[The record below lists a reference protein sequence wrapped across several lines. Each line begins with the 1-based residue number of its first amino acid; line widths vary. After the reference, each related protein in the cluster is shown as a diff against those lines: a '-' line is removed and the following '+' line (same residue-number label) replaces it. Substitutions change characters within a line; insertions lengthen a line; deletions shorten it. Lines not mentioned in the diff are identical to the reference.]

1 MVIGPLSFDGSRFT
15 APALGSH
22 APRVR
27 APRLANRHSANALGV
42 ELPCRQVARQ
52 RSGQP
57 FLHFFHTEAAGGV
70 VLLVAAV
77 AALLAANSPWAEWYH
92 GVWGARLVAGPE
104 GHPLA
109 LTARMWVNDAV
120 MALFF
125 LLVGLE
131 IKREILVGELSS
143 LRQAALPFAAAVGG
157 VVVPALLFLALAP
170 ESMHAGWAIPTATD
184 IAFALGL
191 LALVAPG
198 APTGLKVFL
207 AALAIVDDM
216 AGVLIIALFYTA
228 EVHVGALMT
237 AAALAVGLIGLNRA
251 GVRHL
256 APYLAAGLALWFFV
270 HESGIHA
277 TIAGVV
283 LALTIPT
290 HTRINAAEFSRE
302 ARAHLDAFDQT
313 ETGDLLVI
321 TSKGQ
326 QEALHALDN
335 VSSDVSAPLLRLEHA
350 LHGFSAFVV
359 MPVFAFANAG
369 VSLGGG
375 ALDGATAS
383 AIGVGLAAGKP
394 LGITLAAWLA
404 CQTGIAALPAGVT
417 WRMLHGVSWVAG
429 VGFTMSLF
437 IAGLAF
443 GPTPAFD
450 AAQTGIFGGSAIAAV
465 VGAIVLRRARPS
477 RTPS

>member
-1 MVIGPLSFDGSRFT
+1 MTEMTD
-15 APALGSH
+15 
-22 APRVR
+22 
-27 APRLANRHSANALGV
+27 
-42 ELPCRQVARQ
+42 RQ
-52 RSGQP
+52 RSSA

-77 AALLAANSPWAEWYH
+77 AALIAANSPLAAWYT
-92 GVWGARLVAGPE
+92 GLWDTRLVVGPE
-104 GHPLA
+104 SHPLA

-131 IKREILVGELSS
+131 IKRELLVGELSS

-157 VVVPALLFLALAP
+157 VAVPALVFLAVAP
-170 ESMHAGWAIPTATD
+170 AGMRAGWAIPTATD
-184 IAFALGL
+184 IAFALGV

-216 AGVLIIALFYTA
+216 AAVLVIALFYTA
-228 EVHVGALMT
+228 QVHVGALMT
-237 AAALAVGLIGLNRA
+237 AAAITVGLIGLNRA

-256 APYLAAGLALWFFV
+256 APYLAAGVALWFFV

-283 LALTIPT
+283 LAFTIPT
-290 HTRINAAEFSRE
+290 HTRINAADFSRE
-302 ARAHLDAFDQT
+302 ARAHLDEFDRT

-326 QEALHALDN
+326 QQALHALDN
-335 VSSDVSAPLLRLEHA
+335 ASSAVSAPLLRLEHA
-350 LHGFSAFVV
+350 LHGLSAYVV

-369 VSLGGG
+369 VTLGGSGLDWTTAG
-375 ALDGATAS
+375 AVGL
-383 AIGVGLAAGKP
+383 GLAAGKP
-394 LGITLAAWLA
+394 LGITFASWLA
-404 CQTGIAALPAGVT
+404 CRAGLAALPAGVS
-417 WRMLHGVSWVAG
+417 WAMLHGVSWVAG
-429 VGFTMSLF
+429 IGFTMSLF
-437 IAGLAF
+437 IAGLAY
-443 GPTPAFD
+443 GPSPAFD
-450 AAQTGIFGGSAIAAV
+450 AAQVGIMGGSAFAAL
-465 VGAIVLRRARPS
+465 VGAGVLRRHLAAAR
-477 RTPS
+477 